1 MASLF
6 TGIPPARAREIA
18 YLDSMYYYLNIRI
31 TRIKILTERHAVM
44 QTSTVTTKG
53 QITIPAAL
61 RKHMGLRQG
70 DEVAFM
76 VEDGKVVLIPVLKDI
91 EAAFGLVQAD
101 HSVSLE
107 EMDRAI
113 RARDGR

>member
-1 MASLF
+1 
-6 TGIPPARAREIA
+6 
-18 YLDSMYYYLNIRI
+18 
-31 TRIKILTERHAVM
+31 M

-76 VEDGKVVLIPVLKDI
+76 VEDGKVVLVPVLNDI
-91 EAAFGLVQAD
+91 EAGFGLVQAD

-107 EMDRAI
+107 DMNRAI
-113 RARDGR
+113 RARARR